1 LFGQDDH
8 RVVAPYGLDASLRQK
23 GNVLSTMIEARG
35 LTKRY
40 GSTLAVD
47 GLSFEVEPGRVT
59 GFLGPNG
66 AGKSTTLRMVMGLDA
81 PTGGT
86 VTISGRP
93 YASLRRPLFEV
104 GAMLEATAIHDGRSA
119 YDHLLWVAQSN
130 GIGRKRV
137 KEVLGIVGLTSVAKR
152 RAGGFSMGM
161 GQRLG
166 IGVALLGDPGLL
178 IFDEPVN
185 GLDPEGIVWIRNF
198 MRSLAAEGRT
208 VFVSSHLMSEMALT
222 ADHVIV
228 IGRGRLLAES
238 SVKDLIRGS
247 SGNFVRVR
255 SERNDE
261 LTRLLTGV
269 GASSHPEADGAL
281 AVTGIAASAIG
292 DLAAAEGIALHEL
305 SPQEASLEEAYMEL
319 THDSVV
325 YRADVPIPP
334 ALAAAAPN
342 GKGA

>member
-1 LFGQDDH
+1 M
-8 RVVAPYGLDASLRQK
+8 
-23 GNVLSTMIEARG
+23 STITARG

-47 GLSFEVEPGRVT
+47 GLSFEVKPGRVT

-81 PTGGT
+81 PSGGS
-86 VTISGRP
+86 VTIDGRP
-93 YASLRRPLFEV
+93 YASLRRPMFEV
-104 GAMLEATAIHDGRSA
+104 GAMLEASAIHEGRSA
-119 YDHLLWVAQSN
+119 YNHLLWVAQSN
-130 GIGRKRV
+130 GIGRRRV
-137 KEVLGIVGLTSVAKR
+137 EEVLAIVGLAKVGTR

-166 IGVALLGDPGLL
+166 IGVALLGDPELL

-185 GLDPEGIVWIRNF
+185 GLDPEGIVWIRNL

-228 IGRGRLLAES
+228 IGKGRLLVES
-238 SVKDLIRGS
+238 SVDDLIQGS

-255 SERNDE
+255 SLHNDK
-261 LTRLLTGV
+261 LAALLM
-269 GASSHPEADGAL
+269 GAGAASHVEADGAL
-281 AVTGIAASAIG
+281 AVTGIEASAIG
-292 DLAAAEGIALHEL
+292 DLASVEGIAVHEL
-305 SPQEASLEEAYMEL
+305 SPHEASLEEAYMEL
-319 THDSVV
+319 THDSVE
-325 YRADVPIPP
+325 YRADVPG
-334 ALAAAAPN
+334 AAAPAVDLRS
-342 GKGA
+342 GKVA